1 MLDQSWK
8 DKVHRTIQP
17 NEDWIVYFLRVKM
30 SALLTLEQTIPTLLL
45 CAIVGFSTFM
55 VISLDC

>member
-17 NEDWIVYFLRVKM
+17 NDDGIVYFLRVKM
-30 SALLTLEQTIPTLLL
+30 SALLTLEQTIPT
-45 CAIVGFSTFM
+45 
-55 VISLDC
+55 ISVVMCNSRA